1 MKKRTYRGVEVKKV
15 NQERLAEALA
25 GKELVVGVDV
35 GKEVCFAS
43 LVGGDREVQ
52 VTVKWKSP
60 WEDRQFVEFLR
71 GLGCRSIEAVMEP
84 SGSYGD
90 PLRSLLWG
98 AGIRVYRVSPKRSH
112 DAAEVYDGV
121 PSWHDAKSAAILAKL
136 HRDGASELWPFRSEQ
151 ERDLRALVATMDWV
165 DEQFHQNVNR
175 LEGQM
180 ARHWPEVGAWL
191 DFSCVTFL
199 ELILRFGGPE
209 QIGARQ
215 QEAREKMRAVGGRF
229 LKEEKIDAVLASC
242 GKTIG
247 VPMTAQEVEQL
258 RALADHTL
266 DLYRRLKE
274 ARGKVDRMSQQ
285 RPSIEAMS
293 RAVGK
298 GTATVLVVEG
308 GDPGQYGSSSE
319 WLKTFGLNLKERSSG
334 KHIGKVKITKRGSG
348 KARKWLYLATL
359 RLIRND
365 LIVRTWYEK
374 KVARDG
380 GAKKNK
386 AVIAVMRKL
395 VRALWY
401 VGRGER
407 LDTSKLFD
415 VKRLGL
421 ACG

>member
-15 NQERLAEALA
+15 NQARLAEALA
-25 GKELVVGVDV
+25 GRDVVAGVDV
-35 GKEVCFAS
+35 GKEVCFGS
-43 LVGGDREVQ
+43 LVGAEQEVQ
-52 VTVKWKSP
+52 ATVKWKSP
-60 WEDRQFVEFLR
+60 WEDRTFVEFLEA
-71 GLGCRSIEAVMEP
+71 LGCRSIVVAMEP

-90 PLRSLLWG
+90 PLRSLLWE

-136 HRDGASELWPFRSEQ
+136 HKDGASELWPFRSDE
-151 ERDLRALVATMDWV
+151 ERDLRAVVTTMALV

-175 LEGQM
+175 LEGHM
-180 ARHWPEVGAWL
+180 ARHWPEVGTWL

-199 ELILRFGGPE
+199 ELILRFGGPR
-209 QIGARQ
+209 QIAARP
-215 QEAREKMRAVGGRF
+215 QEAREVMRTVGGRF
-229 LKEEKIDAVLASC
+229 LKQEKIDAVIASS

-247 VPMTAQEVEQL
+247 VSMTAQEAEEL
-258 RALADHTL
+258 SKLADHTL

-274 ARGKVDRMSQQ
+274 AKRKVDRFSRQ
-285 RPSIEAMS
+285 RPSIQALS

-298 GTATVLVVEG
+298 GTAVVLVVEG
-308 GDPGQYGSSSE
+308 GDPQQYGSSSE

-334 KHIGKVKITKRGSG
+334 KHIGKCKITKRGSG
-348 KARKWLYLATL
+348 RARKWLYLAAL
-359 RLIRND
+359 RLIQKD
-365 LIVRTWYEK
+365 LVVRTWYER

-380 GAKKNK
+380 GVKKK
-386 AVIAVMRKL
+386 AIIAVMRKL

-401 VGRGER
+401 VGRGEP
-407 LDTSKLFD
+407 LDTSKMFD

-421 ACG
+421 CLG

>member
-1 MKKRTYRGVEVKKV
+1 MKKRTYRAVEVKKV
-15 NQERLAEALA
+15 NQQRLAETLA
-25 GKELVVGVDV
+25 GKDLVVGVDV
-35 GKEVCFAS
+35 GKEVCFGS
-43 LVGGDREVQ
+43 LVGAEQEVQ

-60 WEDRQFVEFLR
+60 WEHRQFVEFLG
-71 GLGCRSIEAVMEP
+71 GLGCRSIAVVMEP

-90 PLRSLLWG
+90 PLRRLLWE
-98 AGIRVYRVSPKRSH
+98 AGIRLYRVSPKRSH

-121 PSWHDAKSAAILAKL
+121 ASWHDAKSAAILVKL
-136 HRDGASELWPFRSEQ
+136 HKDGASELWSFRSEG
-151 ERDLRALVATMDWV
+151 ERDLRAVVATMDRV

-191 DFSCVTFL
+191 DLGCVTFL
-199 ELILRFGGPE
+199 ELILRIGGPE
-209 QIGARQ
+209 QIAARQ
-215 QEAREKMRAVGGRF
+215 QEARETMRTVGGRF
-229 LKEEKIDAVLASC
+229 LKQEKIEAVLASSAE
-242 GKTIG
+242 TIG
-247 VPMTAQEVEQL
+247 VPLTAQEEEEL

-266 DLYRRLKE
+266 DLYRRLQE
-274 ARGKVDRMSQQ
+274 AKRKVERLSGE
-285 RPSIEAMS
+285 RPSIKALS

-298 GTATVLVVEG
+298 GTAAVLVVEG

-348 KARKWLYLATL
+348 KARKWLYLAAL
-359 RLIRND
+359 RLIRED
-365 LIVRTWYEK
+365 QVVRTWYER

-380 GAKKNK
+380 GTKRKK
-386 AVIAVMRKL
+386 AIIALMRKL
-395 VRALWY
+395 VKALWY
-401 VGRGER
+401 VGRGEP

-421 ACG
+421 CVS